1 MKIKHVKIWQWVVG
15 GILLIIF
22 LILFFASTIIKNWVA
37 NNSESLIGRKVS
49 ITELHINYF
58 EVSVQINGFTL
69 YENDGKEKFVSFD
82 ELYVNF
88 NPSHLFKNQY
98 YFSEI
103 RLGKPYFHIS
113 QNKDKFN
120 FSDLIPQ
127 DTTQT
132 DSVKTESEP
141 LQFTINNIN
150 ITDGQI
156 VYQDLAINNTID
168 IDKLA
173 LNIPTISW
181 NSKDANLGLS
191 FNIGE
196 KGLVSIKSE
205 IQNKKTYTI
214 NLKTKDI
221 QIDLAK
227 QNLKQ
232 VLKIDDITGLLSSDL
247 TIKGD
252 IKETTNIKINGT
264 LAIDSLY
271 ITDADKQH
279 LLSFDHFNTEIKDI
293 DLKNSRFYINSVVI
307 KQPKI
312 SARLNKDYT
321 NIEKVLGLDHEAKV
335 NTTQQPQKTIQEEN
349 PVFYSLEKVN
359 IENGVLLFED
369 NTLNRNFSYE
379 INSINISATQISPE
393 ATKVPVEFSMLSS
406 QNGEI
411 SGNMSL
417 NLKDT
422 RYANIYLTIKKLG
435 LPSFSPYSEYYI
447 ASPVTKGYLYYD
459 MKLDLT
465 PTELKNANDIRIER
479 LNFGKRTKDTTAI
492 KTPIKL
498 ALYVIKDK
506 NDRIAFNLP
515 VSGDPSRPGFSYT
528 KILWQTLS
536 KFFVKVAVS
545 PINAM
550 GNLISIDPEKMK
562 AMTYTYDQDSLM
574 ENQIEILENIRSIL
588 TKKPMLVFD
597 LEQHTNFNNEKKY
610 VAISKTKREF
620 AKENGI
626 TPINNST
633 LNLIDIYDPKF
644 LEFINYKSQDTTSI
658 RPEDICLKRFTDS
671 ELEKMVY
678 ERMESRNSIIKQYF
692 KNDTTINSRIKYSF
706 PDFNNIG
713 EEELKPYYEIKV
725 DIN

>member
-1 MKIKHVKIWQWVVG
+1 MKIIHIKIWQWIVS

-22 LILFFASTIIKNWVA
+22 LALFLASTLIKNWVV
-37 NNSESLIGRKVS
+37 NNSENLIGRK
-49 ITELHINYF
+49 INIEELHINYF
-58 EVSVQINGFTL
+58 EVSVQIKDFTL
-69 YENDGKEKFVSFD
+69 YENDDKEKFVSFD

-88 NPSHLFKNQY
+88 DPSYLFKNQY

-103 RLGKPYFHIS
+103 RLSKPYFHIS
-113 QNKDKFN
+113 QNKDQFN

-127 DTTQT
+127 DSTQT
-132 DSVKTESEP
+132 DTTKTESTP
-141 LQFTINNIN
+141 LQFTINNIK
-150 ITDGQI
+150 IADGQI
-156 VYQDLAINNTID
+156 IYQDLAINNTID

-205 IQNKKTYTI
+205 IQNKQTYTI

-232 VLKIDDITGLLSSDL
+232 VLKIDDITGLLTSDL

-264 LAIDSLY
+264 VAIDSLY

-279 LLSFDHFNTEIKDI
+279 LLSFDHFNTDIKDI
-293 DLKNSRFYINSVVI
+293 DLKNSKFDINTVVI

-321 NIEKVLGLDHEAKV
+321 NIEKVLGLDHEEKAD
-335 NTTQQPQKTIQEEN
+335 TTQQSQKSTQEEN

-359 IENGVLLFED
+359 IENGTLLFED

-379 INSINISATQISPE
+379 INTINISATQISPE

-406 QNGEI
+406 QNGDI
-411 SGNMSL
+411 SGNMLL

-422 RYANIYLTIKKLG
+422 RYANLYLTIKKLG

-459 MKLDLT
+459 MKFDLT

-479 LNFGKRTKDTTAI
+479 LNFGNKTKDSTAI

-515 VSGDPSRPGFSYT
+515 VSGDPSKPGFKYT

-550 GNLISIDPEKMK
+550 GNIVSIDPEKMK
-562 AMTYTYDQDSLM
+562 AMTYSYDQDSLM
-574 ENQIEILENIRSIL
+574 ENQIEILENIRSVL
-588 TKKPMLVFD
+588 TKKPMLIFE
-597 LEQHTNFNNEKKY
+597 LEQHTNFKEEKKFI
-610 VAISKTKREF
+610 AISLTKKEF

-626 TPINNST
+626 SPIDNST
-633 LNLIDIYDPKF
+633 LNKIDIYDSKF
-644 LEFINYKSQDTTSI
+644 LDFINYQDQDTTSLK
-658 RPEDICLKRFTDS
+658 PEDICLKLYPDK
-671 ELEKMVY
+671 ELEKIVH
-678 ERMESRNSIIKQYF
+678 ERMESRNTIIKMYF
-692 KNDTTINSRIKYSF
+692 KNDSTINNRIKYTF

-713 EEELKPYYEIKV
+713 EEEKKPYYEIKV
-725 DIN
+725 DVN